1 MLLSMVSD
9 KLLLI
14 TRDSPLEKWLQE
26 LAVQVE
32 EQKAKKERNRL
43 LQQQSIV
50 EKYFPFGSPGGVL
63 LTDY

>member
-50 EKYFPFGSPGGVL
+50 EKYFPFGCPGGAL